1 MRSTPAVER
10 SLIRN
15 KARRTRK
22 GVFTA
27 FLRSQEELLESS
39 MRMPRTTGFFDG
51 VVARFAD
58 DHFAQNDSG
67 FPFLTETC
75 NNRL

>member
-1 MRSTPAVER
+1 
-10 SLIRN
+10 
-15 KARRTRK
+15 
-22 GVFTA
+22 
-27 FLRSQEELLESS
+27 